1 MQDHVFDYIEK
12 SSRNPYFV
20 RTLPPSAQKESA
32 KPIWGPI
39 FFTYVLIIFEHVLA
53 FQKKTTYI
61 SLLEILKKHYCPGE
75 LSGCHESPSNMFI
88 LRGNIDN
95 LYIVYYI

>member
-1 MQDHVFDYIEK
+1 MFWRFK
-12 SSRNPYFV
+12 
-20 RTLPPSAQKESA
+20 
-32 KPIWGPI
+32 
-39 FFTYVLIIFEHVLA
+39 
-53 FQKKTTYI
+53 KKTTYI

-95 LYIVYYI
+95 LYIVVYTIYICLKIDTKIPMGFKN